1 MKKFIIGLFVIGLT
15 SPVLAQ
21 VPKVEQLSEVVVT
34 AINYKYLNATD
45 SKEVAIPVK
54 MLERKVAAYNVENS
68 EFYSDDFQ
76 YYTVSFFIPEGKIV
90 AAYNPEGE
98 IIRTIE
104 RFKDVKLPTAVR
116 DAVAERFPNWE
127 IVNDVYQVTYNQKKG
142 ANKSYKI
149 KLKNGDKTM
158 KVKVDDTGEFL

>member
-54 MLERKVAAYNVENS
+54 MLERKAAAYNVQDADY
-68 EFYSDDFQ
+68 YSDDYEF
-76 YYTVSFFIPEGKIV
+76 YTVSFFIPEGKIV

-104 RFKDVKLPTAVR
+104 RFKNIKLPTTVR
-116 DAVAERFPNWE
+116 DAVADRFPNWT
-127 IVNDVYQVTYNQKKG
+127 IVKDVYRVTYNQDEG
-142 ANKSYKI
+142 AKKSYKL

-158 KVKVDDTGEFL
+158 RVKIDDTGEFL

>member
-1 MKKFIIGLFVIGLT
+1 
-15 SPVLAQ
+15 PVLAQ

-54 MLERKVAAYNVENS
+54 MLERKAAAYNVENS
-68 EFYSDDFQ
+68 EFYSDDYDF
-76 YYTVSFFIPEGKIV
+76 YTVSFIIPEGKIV

-104 RFKDVKLPTAVR
+104 RFEDIKLPPAVR
-116 DAVAERFPNWE
+116 DAVAERFPKWE
-127 IVNDVYQVTYNQKKG
+127 IVNDVYRVTYNQKKG
-142 ANKSYKI
+142 ANKSYKL

-158 KVKVDDTGEFL
+158 RVKVDDKGEFL